1 MKRYMGLSTEELTAE
16 IVRIADSKLAGDI
29 VALDMRELVTYTD
42 YLVICTARNDRQA
55 EAIADEVHIAVKRE
69 HSLLPANPD
78 RSDNVGWRVLD
89 YLDCVFHVFTE
100 EARAKYD
107 LEDLWYEAPR
117 LELEIS
123 PAEGADQE
131 SVPAV

>member
-1 MKRYMGLSTEELTAE
+1 MGLNSEELTTG
-16 IVRIADSKLAGDI
+16 IVKLADDKLAGDI
-29 VALDMRELVTYTD
+29 VALDMRDLVTYTD

-55 EAIADEVHIAVKRE
+55 EAIADEVHIRMKRD
-69 HSLLPANPD
+69 HSMLPANPD

-107 LEDLWYEAPR
+107 LEDLWHEAPR
-117 LELEIS
+117 LELELS
-123 PAEGADQE
+123 PPEERDQE
-131 SVPAV
+131 SVSAA